1 MPPASEPP
9 QYYANWHRVGD
20 LVYDKWYDAV
30 DDNPLTEAQLDAA
43 IKESSVKERIPKH
56 RFAAIREYV
65 QGRVFRT
72 LMAWYPRII
81 DPTRPNYESLRAL
94 IPSDAGYAEVAVLL
108 FGHVDEWERD
118 AASRPPLPELAVLAR
133 DTQSVHTGPVNRQT
147 NDNIELLKATVVPR
161 GQQTLD
167 EILTE
172 WLKFRAYD
180 KTTIAVLKDMKG
192 WGKKEY
198 VIEKGDYAYRVL
210 LRKVWAKIKTFEE
223 ETRAELT
230 KRLWEECYESLGMC
244 AQGHLSR
251 LSNVLVG
258 FVEGY
263 KPPVN
268 EKEVFQDK
276 MAELARSDDSVE
288 SKVAAAIALMD
299 EMMMPEEEREAW
311 LEAVKI

>member
-1 MPPASEPP
+1 MPPAPEVP

-30 DDNPLTEAQLDAA
+30 DDTPMTEAQLDAA
-43 IKESSVKERIPKH
+43 IKESSVNERIPKH
-56 RFAAIREYV
+56 RFTAIKEYV
-65 QGRVFRT
+65 QGRIFRT
-72 LMAWYPRII
+72 LIAWYPRIV
-81 DPTRPNYESLRAL
+81 DATRPNYDVVRAL
-94 IPSDAGYAEVAVLL
+94 IPSEAGYVAVAALL
-108 FGHVDEWERD
+108 FQHVEEWERD
-118 AASRPPLPELAVLAR
+118 AAARPPLPELAALAT
-133 DTQSVHTGPVNRQT
+133 DAQSVHTGPVNKQT
-147 NDNIELLKATVVPR
+147 NDNIELLKKTPVPR

-172 WLKFRAYD
+172 WLKFRPYD
-180 KTTIAVLKDMKG
+180 KKTIAVLKDMRV

-210 LRKVWAKIKTFEE
+210 LRTLWAKIKEFGGDV
-223 ETRAELT
+223 RAELT

-263 KPPVN
+263 KPPISSM
-268 EKEVFQDK
+268 ETFQDTI
-276 MAELARSDDSVE
+276 AEIARGEGNVE
-288 SKVAAAIALMD
+288 EKITAARALMD
-299 EMMMPEEEREAW
+299 EIKMPEEDRAVW
-311 LEAVKI
+311 LEAFD